1 LKIKRKA
8 SYADAFSPSGGQEI
22 NRILERFI
30 VAFVSFMP
38 PMKSMSKAGRLI
50 IREAVRYDEHTSV
63 GMPRV
68 KKVDGQFDEVIPI
81 ARHKDTMFRRSIAQ
95 LGFVIKTVALDLV
108 DTDDIE
114 AQTAPDLCHSGV
126 DILVQ

>member
-1 LKIKRKA
+1 MKRQT

-22 NRILERFI
+22 NRILERRI
-30 VAFVSFMP
+30 VACVAFMP
-38 PMKSMSKAGRLI
+38 PMKRMSQAGRLM
-50 IREAVRYDEHTSV
+50 IREAVRDDEHTSV

-81 ARHKDTMFRRSIAQ
+81 ARHKDTMFHRRIAQ
-95 LGFVIKTVALDLV
+95 LRFVIKTVALDLV

-114 AQTAPDLCHSGV
+114 AQTAPDLRHSGV

>member
-1 LKIKRKA
+1 
-8 SYADAFSPSGGQEI
+8 
-22 NRILERFI
+22 
-30 VAFVSFMP
+30 M
-38 PMKSMSKAGRLI
+38 M
-50 IREAVRYDEHTSV
+50 IREAVRDDEHTSV

-81 ARHKDTMFRRSIAQ
+81 ARHKETMFHRRIAQ
-95 LGFVIKTVALDLV
+95 LRFVIKTVALELV

-114 AQTAPDLCHSGV
+114 PQTAPDLRHSGV